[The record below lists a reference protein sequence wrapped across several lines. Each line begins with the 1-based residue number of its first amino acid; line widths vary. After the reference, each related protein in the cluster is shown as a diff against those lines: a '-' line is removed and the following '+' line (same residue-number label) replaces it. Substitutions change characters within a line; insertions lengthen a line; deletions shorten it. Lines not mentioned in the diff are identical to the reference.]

1 MPVLKSTIGGESR
14 PPQLRQWRCKMIAS
28 LMPSLSRNAVLALIG
43 ITLVLHTA
51 EEYVFFPRFL
61 SAPSRLPPW
70 LPPPRLLQNPRDI
83 HVALVIATVLP
94 LVVIAWAILRPAKV
108 PLILALLIESILLV
122 NAVWHI
128 VASSIVGGYAPGV
141 IGGILIN
148 LPFGV
153 YVLRRAVKEQWIG
166 VRTAWQLIGSAFV
179 LHIVAIGWV
188 LA

>member
-1 MPVLKSTIGGESR
+1 
-14 PPQLRQWRCKMIAS
+14 MIAS
-28 LMPSLSRNAVLALIG
+28 LMSSLSRNAVLALIG
-43 ITLVLHTA
+43 ITLVLHAA

-61 SAPSRLPPW
+61 SAPSRLPLW
-70 LPPPRLLQNPRDI
+70 LPPPRLLQNTREI

-108 PLILALLIESILLV
+108 PLILALLVESILLI

-128 VASSIVGGYAPGV
+128 LASSIVGGYAPGV
-141 IGGILIN
+141 ITAILIN

-153 YVLRRAVKEQWIG
+153 YALSRAVKEQWVG
-166 VRTAWQLIGSAFV
+166 VRTLWRLIGSAAV
-179 LHIVAIGWV
+179 LHIVAIGRV